1 MRTLVN
7 YWPTKKLSA
16 NLWDDFDNIFDGLVT
31 ERDLSPNLSDVR
43 FAPLT
48 DITENETSYN
58 LSIDL
63 PGIKKEDI
71 KIEMHEGTLVVS
83 GERKSTF
90 EETKDKLQRYEK
102 TYGFFKRSFTLPKMT
117 DGEKIQ
123 ARHENG
129 VLEINIPK
137 AVAATAK
144 KIEIE

>member
-7 YWPTKKLSA
+7 YWPTQALSK
-16 NLWDDFDNIFDGLVT
+16 NLWEDFDHIFEGLTTKSELPSNYT
-31 ERDLSPNLSDVR
+31 EAR

-48 DITENETSYN
+48 DITENETGYN

-63 PGIKKEDI
+63 PGMKKEDI
-71 KIEMHEGTLVVS
+71 KIEMHEGILTVS
-83 GERKSTF
+83 GERKSSF
-90 EETKDKLQRYEK
+90 QETQDKVQRYEK
-102 TYGFFKRSFTLPKMT
+102 TYGFFKRSFTLPKLA

-137 AVAATAK
+137 AATVMAK